1 MLSAAYLDHLA
12 QLKDTLE
19 HTPTSEKEKAG
30 ALPRGT
36 LNLTP
41 YDFHT
46 VVRESG
52 HDAVKYDFSTGLR
65 EVVKSSD
72 EFGWTSIDLST
83 GQMIEQ
89 QNGAFRTNCLDW

>member
-1 MLSAAYLDHLA
+1 MLSAAYSDHLA
-12 QLKDTLE
+12 QLKSTLDR
-19 HTPTSEKEKAG
+19 TPASEKAKAG
-30 ALPRGT
+30 AVPKGT

-41 YDFHT
+41 YDFHA

-65 EVVKSSD
+65 EVVESSD
-72 EFGWTSIDLST
+72 DFGWTSIDLSS
-83 GQMIEQ
+83 GDLIEE